1 MTRRFGFLALVAV
14 GAVQFTGAAS
24 FAQTPPSERELRIYA
39 GLHDAAARGNA
50 AEIEQL
56 IAEGEKPTI
65 QDANS
70 RTPLH
75 VAAFL
80 RQYEAA
86 RALIRLGANP
96 NALDAQRYDI
106 ITIAAVNNDLEM
118 LRIALEGGGNA
129 RAITGPHNDTA
140 LIAATHRGHVE
151 IVRAL
156 IAAKAPLN
164 HVNDF
169 GRTALLEAVVLGNGG
184 RNHTATVDAL
194 VEAGAAPFPTGT
206 ASRRCN
212 MPARAAIRRSR
223 EFWKTQGR
231 TDRAHD
237 RARMKAP
244 ADAIARRPSSS
255 WAAHKCQA

>member
-1 MTRRFGFLALVAV
+1 MTRRFGFLALVVV
-14 GAVQFTGAAS
+14 GAVQFAGAAS

-56 IAEGEKPTI
+56 IAEGEKPNI

-80 RQYEAA
+80 RQYAAA

-106 ITIAAVNNDLEM
+106 ITIAAVNNDLE
-118 LRIALEGGGNA
+118 LLQIALEGGGNA
-129 RAITGPHNDTA
+129 RAVTGPYNDTA
-140 LIAATHRGHVE
+140 LIAAAHRGHVE

-164 HVNDF
+164 HANDF

-184 RNHTATVDAL
+184 RNHTATVAAL
-194 VEAGAAPFPTGT
+194 VEAGADVTLPDRHGT
-206 ASRRCN
+206 TALQH
-212 MPARAAIRRSR
+212 ARTRGYS
-223 EFWKTQGR
+223 Q
-231 TDRAHD
+231 
-237 RARMKAP
+237 
-244 ADAIARRPSSS
+244 IARILEN
-255 WAAHKCQA
+255 AGAH